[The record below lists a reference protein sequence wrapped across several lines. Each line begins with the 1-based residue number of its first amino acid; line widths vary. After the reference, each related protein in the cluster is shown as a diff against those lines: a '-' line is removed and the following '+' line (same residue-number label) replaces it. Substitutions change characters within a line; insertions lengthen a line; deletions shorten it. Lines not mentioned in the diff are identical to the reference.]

1 MRLKKIIYIAIIT
14 ALVIAVLNLLLGA
27 GNAVWHNFHYYLIYS
42 AVFTFGNSLYFK
54 YIGQWLNWHK
64 SPEKTFIISVLGAIP
79 VNAGIYLTINYV
91 IKGLLKGKSFSAFI
105 QHENLLEYII
115 VVMFALIISLFI
127 MTFYF
132 FKAIREAELKAEQLK
147 TENERSK
154 FNSLKNQLDPHFLF
168 NNLNVLTA
176 LIGENPKEAENFSLQ
191 LADIYKYVLEQK
203 DRDTVPLQ
211 DEIKFAAKYLNL
223 YQMRFEDAIQFHLP
237 DSIPKHAQIPP
248 LSLQI
253 VLENCMKHN
262 QISSDKP
269 LQIQIKIQEK
279 YLVIKNNLNKK
290 LAPERKGYGL
300 QNIQKRYALLNAPK
314 PIFTETA
321 NSFIVKLPIL

>member
-1 MRLKKIIYIAIIT
+1 MRLKNIIYITIIT
-14 ALVIAVLNLLLGA
+14 ALIVAVLNLLLGA
-27 GNAVWHNFHYYLIYS
+27 GNTVWHHFHYYLLYS
-42 AVFTFGNSLYFK
+42 TVFTLGNSLYFY

-79 VNAGIYLTINYV
+79 VNAGIYLATNFIL
-91 IKGLLKGKSFSAFI
+91 KGLLKGKSFSVFI
-105 QHENLLEYII
+105 QHENLLNYII
-115 VVMFALIISLFI
+115 VIMFALIISLFI

-132 FKAIREAELKAEQLK
+132 FKAIREAELKAQKLK
-147 TENERSK
+147 TEQERTK
-154 FNSLKNQLDPHFLF
+154 LNGLKAQLDPHFLF

-237 DSIPKHAQIPP
+237 DYIAKHAQIPP

-262 QISSDKP
+262 QISSEKP
-269 LQIQIKIQEK
+269 LQIQIEIQDK
-279 YLVIKNNLNKK
+279 YLVVKNNRIPKQTPK
-290 LAPERKGYGL
+290 RKGYGL
-300 QNIQKRYALLNAPK
+300 QNIQKRYVLLNAPK
-314 PIFTETA
+314 PVFTETA
-321 NSFIVKLPIL
+321 NNFIVKLPIL